1 MVIWLI
7 GISGSGK
14 SFYGK
19 KLFSL
24 ISKKKKVIHID
35 GDEVRKYLSYEL
47 KYSKKDREKNS
58 LLISDLCNFLEKKGY
73 LVICS
78 ILSIIKKHQ
87 RRNRKLF
94 KKYMQI
100 YIKTNIKTVIDRNNK
115 NIYSKKNVVGK
126 KIKFPTPYK
135 SDITITNS
143 FDNSYKK
150 NIELI
155 IKRLNEKLK
164 NN

>member
-87 RRNRKLF
+87 R
-94 KKYMQI
+94 
-100 YIKTNIKTVIDRNNK
+100 
-115 NIYSKKNVVGK
+115 
-126 KIKFPTPYK
+126 
-135 SDITITNS
+135 
-143 FDNSYKK
+143 
-150 NIELI
+150 
-155 IKRLNEKLK
+155 
-164 NN
+164 

>member
-7 GISGSGK
+7 GVSGSGK

-19 KLFSL
+19 KLTSL
-24 ISKKKKVIHID
+24 ISKKTKAIHID
-35 GDEVRKYLSYEL
+35 GDEIRKYLTYKL

-58 LLISDLCNFLEKKGY
+58 LIISDLCNFLEKKGF

-94 KKYMQI
+94 NKYIQI
-100 YIKTNIKTVIDRNNK
+100 YLKTNIKKVIVRNNK
-115 NIYSKKNVVGK
+115 KIYSKKSVVGK
-126 KIKFPTPYK
+126 EIKFPTPYR
-135 SDITITNS
+135 SDITIINN

-150 NIELI
+150 NIKLI
-155 IKRLNEKLK
+155 INRLNEKLK

>member
-14 SFYGK
+14 TFYGK
-19 KLFSL
+19 KLYSL

-35 GDEVRKYLSYEL
+35 GDEIRKYINYKL

-58 LLISDLCNFLEKKGY
+58 LTISDLCNFLEKKGFI
-73 LVICS
+73 VICS
-78 ILSIIKKHQ
+78 ILSIFKKHQ
-87 RRNRKLF
+87 IRNRKLF
-94 KKYMQI
+94 KKYIQI
-100 YIKTNIKTVIDRNNK
+100 YIKTDVRKVIERNNK
-115 NIYSKKNVVGK
+115 NIYSKKDVVGK
-126 KIKFPTPYK
+126 GIKFPTPYR
-135 SDITITNS
+135 SDITITND

-150 NIELI
+150 NIKLI